1 MKNRDYI
8 IKNLKNIKQDLENV
22 YDSLY
27 CKDYTDKLKD
37 TINQC
42 IIDLDFYISQIKL
55 LF

>member
-8 IKNLKNIKQDLENV
+8 ANNLKEIKQDLESV
-22 YDSLY
+22 YDSLC

-37 TINQC
+37 TLNQC
-42 IIDLDFYISQIKL
+42 LLDLEFNISQIKV

>member
-8 IKNLKNIKQDLENV
+8 ANNLKEIKQDLENV
-22 YDSLY
+22 YDSLC

-37 TINQC
+37 IINQC
-42 IIDLDFYISQIKL
+42 LIDLEVNISQIKL